1 MKKNVFYSVMAM
13 FMMLFVASCSQD
25 EIVSV
30 NQPGDGMVRL
40 SVNVSGATPTT
51 RADISVPNYTMQC
64 IMEIRDASGSL
75 IGSQLKETVD
85 TSTGTVTFS
94 YNTNDYPGASQYLFW
109 AQYLDGEGNAFYKTS
124 DLTKV
129 TFDGNKKASLFNNEA
144 VDAFCASVD
153 AVSSGSTNVT
163 LKRPLS
169 RIAVKT
175 EDMQSLIDAGYTTIT
190 PSINGANVYN
200 VSTKSATDVITLG
213 LGADET
219 LTVADGNFCFYC
231 YVFTGSAIT
240 KNTTIS
246 FVNASEEKKT
256 ITLEASE
263 MINIGSNSS
272 VTLVPAED
280 PDPEEPGENIEVS
293 VSIDDLFEGEERP
306 AVLEV
311 GAYINASG
319 EPTNDADEAIAVVYA
334 MAGAAD
340 NSTYGDGK
348 TVAAYAISLN
358 KATNRN
364 KLGEYSNLS
373 LSVTDDANNAYAGYT
388 FSNAIK
394 TALST
399 VEDATAYQMF
409 DSFFNS
415 SLVPATASEKL
426 SEWYIPS
433 IAQLQAA
440 LGQTNE
446 KLVAALKGAYTSN
459 YYCASSTVTAE
470 GVQGVIYNIEEG
482 SVGKPEVMNSNASA
496 VVFPVVTIFE

>member
-64 IMEIRDASGSL
+64 IMEIRDASGNL

-94 YNTNDYPGASQYLFW
+94 YNTNDYSDASQYLFW
-109 AQYLDGEGNAFYKTS
+109 AQYIDGEGNAFYETS
-124 DLTKV
+124 DLTNV
-129 TFDGNKKASLFNNEA
+129 TFDGNKKASLFNNPA
-144 VDAFCASVD
+144 VDAFCASAD
-153 AVSSGSTNVT
+153 AVSSGSTSVT

-190 PSINGANVYN
+190 PSINGATGYN
-200 VSTKSATDVITLG
+200 VSTKSATGVITLG

-219 LTVADGNFCFYC
+219 LTVADGDFCFYC

-272 VTLVPAED
+272 VTLVPTED
-280 PDPEEPGENIEVS
+280 PGESGEDIEVS
-293 VSIDDLFEGEERP
+293 VSIDNLFEGEELP

-373 LSVTDDANNAYAGYT
+373 LSATDDANNAYAGYA
-388 FSNAIK
+388 FSNAIE
-394 TALST
+394 TALGS
-399 VEDATAYQMF
+399 VEDATAYEMF
-409 DSFFNS
+409 NSFFNS
-415 SLVPATASEKL
+415 SLVSATVSEKL

-446 KLVAALKGAYTSN
+446 KLVDAFKGAYTSN
-459 YYCASSTVTAE
+459 YYCASSTVIAE
-470 GVQGVIYNIEEG
+470 GVQGIIYNIETG
-482 SVGKPEVMNSNASA
+482 AAGKPEVMNSNASA
-496 VVFPVVTIFE
+496 VVFPVVTIFN